1 MASNDVNP
9 RPESIRI
16 ATIITNTTYIPS
28 TLRYICGKRSHGWR
42 SARIET
48 GRLVEGVTDLTQC
61 ATRKTLIFLYL
72 KPAVI
77 QLKQSIFMRTHHTIS
92 RLFRVDR
99 GTTRRPDPILQ

>member
-1 MASNDVNP
+1 MGSNDVNP
-9 RPESIRI
+9 LPASIRI
-16 ATIITNTTYIPS
+16 ATIIANTTHIPS
-28 TLRYICGKRSHGWR
+28 TLRYVCGKRSHGWR

-48 GRLVEGVTDLTQC
+48 GCLVEGVTDLTQC
-61 ATRKTLIFLYL
+61 ATRVTLIFLYL